1 MAAVL
6 TMSAGPFP
14 IQRFTLSNGLPVIYA
29 QKTDLPLTVLR
40 LVIYAGKRDETEGK
54 WGLANLTAEM
64 LTEGT
69 TSRTSD
75 EISEEIEFLGAQ
87 LGVDAGIYTTQ
98 ITLNIL
104 TSQLDKGLALT
115 SDVLQHPTFPASELD
130 KLKDR
135 ILSSLQESLNDPDQ
149 VLDEAFHRA
158 LYGHHPLARPEE
170 GTPTSIRALKRED
183 LIRFHRTYYSPK
195 NSFLAVVTNLPLQEM
210 RDLLEK
216 ALGSWKGPEVQHRA
230 FPPLPK
236 QDQPRVVLVPMKVN
250 QAYVALGHYGV
261 RRTDPDYPR
270 IRLMNYILG
279 GGGFASR
286 FFRIIRNKM
295 GYAYSVYG
303 YFMPGL
309 DLPGYYLAGMQT
321 KVESANEAIQSLIEV
336 METFQQEGPT
346 EDELRDAK
354 SFYEGSIPRQTETYG
369 QILGALVN
377 EELYGL
383 PDYYWIKEI
392 EAMQHFSREDIQQAA
407 RTYLHPDRLVLTLVV
422 PPDFSFQVRAFRD
435 VKVEVWD
442 PRDLL
447 KWEE

>member
-6 TMSAGPFP
+6 TMSAGLFP
-14 IQRFTLSNGLPVIYA
+14 IHRFTLSNGLPVIYA

-40 LVIYAGKRDETEGK
+40 LVVYAGKRDETDGK

-69 TSRTSD
+69 KNRTSD

-98 ITLNIL
+98 VTLNIL
-104 TSQLDKGLALT
+104 TSQLEKGLQLT
-115 SDVLQHPTFPASELD
+115 SDLLQNPTFPDSELS
-130 KLKDR
+130 KLKER
-135 ILSSLQESLNDPDQ
+135 IISSLQESLNDPDQ
-149 VLDEAFHRA
+149 VLDEAFRRA
-158 LYGHHPLARPEE
+158 LYDHHPLARPEE
-170 GTPTSIRALKRED
+170 GTPSSIRALTRQD
-183 LIRFHRTYYSPK
+183 LEAFHRMFYSPR
-195 NSFLAVVTNLPLQEM
+195 NAFLAVVTNLPQEELKH
-210 RDLLEK
+210 LLEK
-216 ALGSWKGPEVQHRA
+216 TLGSWKGDSVEHRA
-230 FPPLPK
+230 LPPLPSHTS
-236 QDQPRVVLVPMKVN
+236 PRVVLVPMKVN
-250 QAYVALGHYGV
+250 QAFVALGHYGV

-303 YFMPGL
+303 YFMPGYK
-309 DLPGYYLAGMQT
+309 LPGYYLAGMQT
-321 KVESANEAIQSLIEV
+321 KVETANDAIQELIQV
-336 METFQQEGPT
+336 MKSFQKEGPT

-377 EELYGL
+377 EQLYGL

-392 EAMQHFSREDIQQAA
+392 DLMQGYSRKEILETA

-422 PPDFSFQVRAFRD
+422 PPDFTFDVPSFKD

-447 KWEE
+447 NWEE